1 MSEIENQVEE
11 VVVDSYDFDG
21 FQVVRREFFSH
32 KYQPAITINH
42 DNISFNMSSIR
53 KLCATDHIQLLIN
66 PVEKKLIIR
75 NCTEEAKD
83 AVKWCNTRIKDE
95 KTRVTNRKI
104 KCNIFTGKV
113 FDLMKWNPNY
123 RYKIQ
128 GTVVRTP
135 NEVFMVFNLDETEIF
150 TPIVKDDEVTSK
162 MGSKPYYP
170 EGWRDS
176 FGLPVEAHEKAL
188 NINLLDGF
196 ARLDIVQKQ
205 RTSKRKKT
213 EAPVNTDN
221 DQLTLFNVDGTPYD
235 PNEVGGPVHEDK

>member
-11 VVVDSYDFDG
+11 VVVDNYDFDG

-95 KTRVTNRKI
+95 KTKITNRKI

-135 NEVFMVFNLDETEIF
+135 TEIFMVFNLEETEIF
-150 TPIVKDDEVTSK
+150 TPVIKDDEITSK

-176 FGLPVEAHEKAL
+176 FGLSLEEHEQSVSVGYLGDYARFDVIHEK
-188 NINLLDGF
+188 
-196 ARLDIVQKQ
+196 RS
-205 RTSKRKKT
+205 SKKKKT
-213 EAPVNTDN
+213 KVVPS
-221 DQLTLFNVDGTPYD
+221 DQMNLFDLEGEGNK
-235 PNEVGGPVHEDK
+235 EVKDE